1 MVYADAAATA
11 RIVALFPMNGA
22 TPAFIIE
29 QASSKLVCIRHQEE
43 LEQSYC
49 QHEGKVHYTLHLSM
63 QYM

>member
-49 QHEGKVHYTLHLSM
+49 QA
-63 QYM
+63 